1 MTMSFSTTIH
11 WCKFSEEKPPVDKKE
26 YLVLDQYP
34 SGTIYI
40 NRLEYCAKH
49 EMFNCNCDHTSDGS
63 SGTGFSCAYWA
74 EADDITRE
82 LPPVEDSNEYR

>member
-1 MTMSFSTTIH
+1 MSFSTTIH
-11 WCKFSEEKPPVDKKE
+11 WNKFSEVKPPVDKKE

-49 EMFNCNCDHTSDGS
+49 EQFNCSCKHGTSK
-63 SGTGFSCAYWA
+63 TGFPCDYWA
-74 EADDITRE
+74 ETDDITQV